1 MSPETVV
8 LWSLSDRTSP
18 ARLVS
23 WLRTLHPRGRC
34 RTVVGVRTGRG
45 VPPNR
50 TPTPPVFLLPV
61 GGGAR
66 PETPPPSGCPS
77 GRGGL
82 VCVGWGSV
90 DHGERDGTAGTS
102 VGEDDS
108 RDLTNRGDELQHI
121 VGAAEVGVPALDRVS
136 AYDGGGA
143 VDVVA

>member
-1 MSPETVV
+1 MVGAVQSSVFGQVGGYP
-8 LWSLSDRTSP
+8 RTAPPPPRCFSSH
-18 ARLVS
+18 RWGEVRD
-23 WLRTLHPRGRC
+23 LR
-34 RTVVGVRTGRG
+34 
-45 VPPNR
+45 PP
-50 TPTPPVFLLPV
+50 LPV
-61 GGGAR
+61 VALVGG
-66 PETPPPSGCPS
+66 
-77 GRGGL
+77 GGL

-108 RDLTNRGDELQHI
+108 RDLTNRGDELQHL